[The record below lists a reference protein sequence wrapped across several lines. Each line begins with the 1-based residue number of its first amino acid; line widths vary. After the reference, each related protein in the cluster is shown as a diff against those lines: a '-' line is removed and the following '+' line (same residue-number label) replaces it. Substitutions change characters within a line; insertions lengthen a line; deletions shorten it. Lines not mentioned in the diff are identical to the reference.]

1 MPRTSNLPT
10 SSRIVR
16 RSPVAGRTARS
27 EAGGPAAMAAKSEPA
42 PHAAFAL
49 LCVPHQAELYGV
61 AMRICRDP
69 DTAKDLVQETLLRAM
84 CAWDSFQQGSNL
96 RAWLFR
102 ILTNAF
108 INGYRKRRR
117 HQRFASERPGDALIA
132 LYGRDQDRTDDLEDT
147 ILGDELCD
155 EVSSAL
161 GELGPEYRD
170 VVERADLRGEKYK
183 DIADALEVPI
193 GTVMSR
199 LFRARACSRRS
210 SRRWPRATTGSSARL
225 DRAAQYSSSRL
236 AAAARRRRAGRAR
249 SSARRARR
257 CSWPT
262 RGRRRCAGSTA
273 PGARARR
280 RPSDSTM

>member
-1 MPRTSNLPT
+1 MVPYGTWGAFDLGMSRTSMISAKSDVPS

-16 RSPVAGRTARS
+16 KSTTAPRRSLRIVESNEGVHRS
-27 EAGGPAAMAAKSEPA
+27 FELACM
-42 PHAAFAL
+42 
-49 LCVPHQAELYGV
+49 PHQAELFGV

-84 CAWDSFQQGSNL
+84 CAWASFQPGSNL

-117 HQRFASERPGDALIA
+117 HQRFATERPGDALSA
-132 LYGRDQDRTDDLEDT
+132 LYGRDQDCTDDLEDEV
-147 ILGDELCD
+147 IGEELCD
-155 EVSSAL
+155 EVKTAL
-161 GELGPEYRD
+161 GRLGPEYRD

-199 LFRARACSRRS
+199 LFRARRVLETELAGF
-210 SRRWPRATTGSSARL
+210 AAKDYGIK
-225 DRAAQYSSSRL
+225 RAA
-236 AAAARRRRAGRAR
+236 
-249 SSARRARR
+249 
-257 CSWPT
+257 
-262 RGRRRCAGSTA
+262 
-273 PGARARR
+273 
-280 RPSDSTM
+280 